1 MVVNTR
7 TPRLE
12 AFLRS
17 LLPRNGVARIL
28 RGAALGLA
36 LGVLP
41 VSEPAALR
49 ATPATDAP
57 ADFTTTGAF
66 PPDFLFGVATSSHQ
80 VEGNNTLNDWS
91 VFEGRADVADSGEA
105 DREHDLG
112 VLDQDLDLARS
123 LGVNAYRFSIE
134 WSRVEPSRDVFSDAE
149 LRHYQAV
156 ADHIRAR
163 GMVPVAGLS
172 HFTLP
177 SWVLD
182 PNDLPN
188 KPGWTS
194 AATVQQFVEY
204 ARRMADV
211 LGSRV
216 DVWTTFNEPNGQIA
230 GAYLSGAWSPGLS
243 GRWDNYLQAANNLI
257 LAHRRAY
264 RTLKQRDT
272 IDADGDGKAAA
283 VGLVQNMNVIFPQA
297 PGTADDQDARD
308 WDYVFHKQFLDAVT
322 RVYDVGAFPVPAYAQ
337 GSRSSGMNCWDSDA
351 DYACDVLPSTE
362 DGFLDFIG
370 INYHNTAV
378 SASSMLG
385 GANPPLGD
393 RSTGGIRNSVLMT
406 NARPGRPASDYPGEL
421 FARGPWEIY
430 PEGLLS
436 VLRDLWGR
444 YRLPM
449 IVTENGLSEIGA
461 NGLDPEVT
469 KRPAFIV
476 SHLQM
481 LLQAIGEGLPVRG
494 YFHWSLVDN
503 FEWRD
508 AYDTRA
514 KFGLFHVRHNREE
527 IPPLR
532 AGQFV
537 TPTSSKELDPSVD
550 GYQQRTETPGATAYR
565 EIATARAVAPEALD
579 RWGSF
584 PRLQGDQMI
593 ASPVRTIQANPPFA
607 SPGDPRTEGDDAV
620 AEAIPGGCQVI
631 DANVMFTDAGGTA
644 LAQNVNLRQGG
655 RVADTRFAPARRV
668 EIRSAN
674 LGASDGAVS
683 LFWSRNGLTFPNP
696 PGIWLPGFSYRVLY
710 RLRCAG

>member
-385 GANPPLGD
+385 GANPAAGVGLSGRAVRAGTLGD
-393 RSTGGIRNSVLMT
+393 LPGGPALSAARSVGPLPPADDRHRERSVGDRRERPRSRSHQAPGVHRLAPADAAAG
-406 NARPGRPASDYPGEL
+406 NRGRSAR
-421 FARGPWEIY
+421 AR
-430 PEGLLS
+430 LLPL
-436 VLRDLWGR
+436 VARRQLRVAR
-444 YRLPM
+444 R
-449 IVTENGLSEIGA
+449 
-461 NGLDPEVT
+461 
-469 KRPAFIV
+469 
-476 SHLQM
+476 
-481 LLQAIGEGLPVRG
+481 
-494 YFHWSLVDN
+494 
-503 FEWRD
+503 
-508 AYDTRA
+508 
-514 KFGLFHVRHNREE
+514 VRHAGEVRALPR
-527 IPPLR
+527 PPQPGGDSAAPGGAVRHPDELER
-532 AGQFV
+532 AGPERRRV
-537 TPTSSKELDPSVD
+537 SAAD
-550 GYQQRTETPGATAYR
+550 G
-565 EIATARAVAPEALD
+565 
-579 RWGSF
+579 
-584 PRLQGDQMI
+584 
-593 ASPVRTIQANPPFA
+593 
-607 SPGDPRTEGDDAV
+607 
-620 AEAIPGGCQVI
+620 
-631 DANVMFTDAGGTA
+631 DAGGDRVSRDRNRPRRDA
-644 LAQNVNLRQGG
+644 GG
-655 RVADTRFAPARRV
+655 ARPARRFR
-668 EIRSAN
+668 EGARS
-674 LGASDGAVS
+674 SMP
-683 LFWSRNGLTFPNP
+683 T
-696 PGIWLPGFSYRVLY
+696 
-710 RLRCAG
+710 